1 MKINKYN
8 RATEKAASKRQ
19 FNSLTEVTPSEKE
32 QIKEAFFS
40 YMFEKITLSS
50 SADIYKVDKTAYLAA
65 YSAMKAL
72 VCTLIEDM
80 NAPSFVDE
88 RDYLQVFC
96 DFLTE
101 RKNIYDALN
110 KVTPIECH
118 PSETDEKLMDRCAQ
132 MINNLEMEKQPS
144 LSNADSN
151 STINDRTEGPG
162 CLLWFFGLGA
172 ILAVIIHFAN
182 KGGW

>member
-1 MKINKYN
+1 MKKTRYT
-8 RATEKAASKRQ
+8 RAIEKAASKRQ

-50 SADIYKVDKTAYLAA
+50 SADIYKVDKTAYIEA

-80 NAPSFVDE
+80 KAPSFVDE
-88 RDYLQVFC
+88 MDYQKVFC

-101 RKNIYDALN
+101 RKNIYDVLN
-110 KVTPIECH
+110 RVTPIECH
-118 PSETDEKLMDRCAQ
+118 PIDVKFIERCTKMIDNSEL
-132 MINNLEMEKQPS
+132 EKQFERS
-144 LSNADSN
+144 KA
-151 STINDRTEGPG
+151 EGPG

-182 KGGW
+182 EGGW